1 MSNAEFMYNQ
11 PASAYEDLTDVI
23 SFSGFGF
30 SSETYRQQ
38 EVELLQPQLEALGY
52 TEIIWL
58 PGEADSFS
66 PLSRVCRAF
75 DKDGEL
81 HWFFYG

>member
-1 MSNAEFMYNQ
+1 MNIVYDY
-11 PASAYEDLTDVI
+11 PADEYKDLTAII
-23 SFSGFGF
+23 SFAKFSF
-30 SSETYRQQ
+30 SSVDYVKE
-38 EVELLQPQLEALGY
+38 EKEILQPQLEALGY

-58 PGEADSFS
+58 PGEHDSFG

-75 DKDGEL
+75 DKKGDL